1 MSLAKSS
8 WSVCAMQ
15 GSLGSR
21 WQAVAER
28 AMATAEH
35 VIKSRCGRGDTYART
50 PEGDFLICFGPGTNE
65 DEAAFRIASIAQEI
79 RIRLIGDGQDS
90 GTADG
95 SAITT
100 AIELP
105 DGPPKTQ
112 DLLTAALTI
121 A

>member
-1 MSLAKSS
+1 
-8 WSVCAMQ
+8 V
-15 GSLGSR
+15 
-21 WQAVAER
+21 
-28 AMATAEH
+28 
-35 VIKSRCGRGDTYART
+35 
-50 PEGDFLICFGPGTNE
+50 
-65 DEAAFRIASIAQEI
+65 
-79 RIRLIGDGQDS
+79 
-90 GTADG
+90 

>member
-1 MSLAKSS
+1 
-8 WSVCAMQ
+8 
-15 GSLGSR
+15 
-21 WQAVAER
+21 
-28 AMATAEH
+28 MATAEH

-50 PEGDFLICFGPGTNE
+50 PEGDFLICFCPGTNE
-65 DEAAFRIASIAQEI
+65 DEAAFRAASIAREI

-90 GTADG
+90 GTADV